1 MIALRDSRVALV
13 PAAIFFWL
21 LDTKISFNRFTL
33 TQLNERL
40 GQFIGAFEHD
50 RLDEPEPR
58 VAHTIADMLR
68 P

>member
-1 MIALRDSRVALV
+1 
-13 PAAIFFWL
+13 L
-21 LDTKISFNRFTL
+21 LDTKIPFNRFTL